1 MDPEAQTIVDL
12 TKKRSF
18 EAAFA
23 PAIQL
28 IKSDF
33 VDNYWSKVASVYSWI
48 RNTGSL
54 LPQFCYFAKLMSQ
67 HLLPTTST

>member
-54 LPQFCYFAKLMSQ
+54 LS
-67 HLLPTTST
+67 